1 MYFHE
6 VLFKL
11 KTSSSIGKTEN
22 LKLMLEIKK
31 SSQHDCIFKNIFLSE
46 KSVAYTVAAH
56 LRAAALSKVRTF
68 SFKVT
73 VHRLVF

>member
-1 MYFHE
+1 MCYFHE

-31 SSQHDCIFKNIFLSE
+31 SNQHDCFFKNTFLSE
-46 KSVAYTVAAH
+46 KSVAYT
-56 LRAAALSKVRTF
+56 
-68 SFKVT
+68 
-73 VHRLVF
+73 